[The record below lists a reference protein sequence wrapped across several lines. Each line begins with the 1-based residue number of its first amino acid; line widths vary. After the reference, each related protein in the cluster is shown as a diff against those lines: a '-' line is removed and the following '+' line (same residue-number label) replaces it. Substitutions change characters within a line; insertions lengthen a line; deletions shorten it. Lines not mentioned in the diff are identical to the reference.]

1 MAKGLKTGGRKFGTP
16 NKITTD
22 LKDAIMQAFDRAG
35 GVAYLR
41 KVAAEQ
47 PQVFCTLLGKV
58 LPMQVTGKDDA
69 PLGLAELIDASY
81 RNDKKQPPR
90 LD

>member
-1 MAKGLKTGGRKFGTP
+1 MAKGLKTGGRKSGTP

-22 LKDAIMQAFDRAG
+22 LKEAIMQAFERAG
-35 GVAYLR
+35 GVAYLT

-47 PQVFCTLLGKV
+47 PQVFCTLLAKI

-81 RNDKKQPPR
+81 RNEKKQPPR